1 MFDLAVPKP
10 GVSTIT
16 KMPASERASLAALRI
31 RGVVDRI
38 SGLLALAEQN
48 APIVYSP
55 LLSGQIPPSRA
66 GHAFNVFQKAM
77 HGFEIVQLCALWD
90 KPDQELAHNSI
101 PTVHAL
107 IDDDAVVKILVR
119 NVEGGWPDD
128 EGDPDLLAYLKAT
141 RSEGGAKA
149 LEPLSRL
156 RQEIPKVVGSPQ
168 FVSVKNMRD
177 RFLAHALV
185 ETRAEKKGIVA
196 PMKYGDEQALLRETT
211 RIIEELYLWVTG
223 TNFDLSD
230 NRELQAR
237 RARALWSNCKFDVTP
252 RT

>member
-1 MFDLAVPKP
+1 
-10 GVSTIT
+10 
-16 KMPASERASLAALRI
+16 
-31 RGVVDRI
+31 
-38 SGLLALAEQN
+38 
-48 APIVYSP
+48 
-55 LLSGQIPPSRA
+55 
-66 GHAFNVFQKAM
+66 M

-119 NVEGGWPDD
+119 NVEGGWPDG

-149 LEPLSRL
+149 LEALSRL
-156 RQEIPKVVGSPQ
+156 RQV
-168 FVSVKNMRD
+168 
-177 RFLAHALV
+177 LAHALV